1 MKKEEISLEDVDYL
15 AGLSGLE
22 FNEEE
27 SMAMQREVTN
37 VIKLL
42 NGCADAG
49 EGIARSS
56 VVMSLDDLRD
66 DVRGDSL
73 SQDAIF
79 GDKESD
85 KGCFVIP
92 KVVN

>member
-1 MKKEEISLEDVDYL
+1 MKKEEISLEDIDYL
-15 AGLSGLE
+15 AGLSGLD
-22 FNEEE
+22 FDEEE
-27 SMAMQREVTN
+27 SVAMQREVTN

-66 DVRGDSL
+66 DVRGESL

-85 KGCFVIP
+85 KGRFVIP